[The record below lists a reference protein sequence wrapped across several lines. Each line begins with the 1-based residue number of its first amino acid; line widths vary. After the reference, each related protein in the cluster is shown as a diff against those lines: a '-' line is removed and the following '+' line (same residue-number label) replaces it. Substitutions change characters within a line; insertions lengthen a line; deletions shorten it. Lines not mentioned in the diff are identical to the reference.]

1 MYGGFEVYKEYLA
14 VKNHFTSKSYDY
26 AKYDGKVNVKLESF
40 TKRNDRHFF
49 HKLSKRFAEREIT
62 DYFVC
67 NFLVSNKWVG
77 DLLKHDGSEEY
88 TKWKKYQDSYRYFF
102 RNDCVLVS
110 DDFVS
115 NNISFDDG
123 LGVDNGQHP
132 RLLRLYLRKKIH
144 FQTLYIIDRI
154 INFSRKWDNQIEEK
168 VVWPEVS
175 KKLKKVKPFV
185 AYNLVEMRDVMKEV
199 FVNG

>member
-102 RNDCVLVS
+102 RNDMVLVS

-115 NNISFDDG
+115 NSISFDDG
-123 LGVDNGQHP
+123 LSVANGQHP
-132 RLLRLYLRKKIH
+132 RLLRLYLRQKIH
-144 FQTLYIIDRI
+144 FQSLYIIDRI
-154 INFSRKWDNQIEEK
+154 VSFSRKWDKEIDEK
-168 VVWPEVS
+168 VVWPEIS

-185 AYNLVEMRDVMKEV
+185 AYNLVEMKNIMKEV
-199 FVNG
+199 FNAK

>member
-168 VVWPEVS
+168 IVWPEIS